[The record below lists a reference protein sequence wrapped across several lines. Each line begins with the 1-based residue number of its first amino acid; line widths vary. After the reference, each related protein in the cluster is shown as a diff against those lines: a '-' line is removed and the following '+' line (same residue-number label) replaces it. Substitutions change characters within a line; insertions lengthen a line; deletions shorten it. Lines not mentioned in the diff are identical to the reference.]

1 MSDRGY
7 LIPGASTTSHAERGL
22 EFTLKPE
29 PWQNKALCRQT
40 NPDDFFPDN
49 GGAGSIQAQEAKA
62 VCRRC
67 TVRRDCLAYALA
79 HGEDIGIWGGLS
91 SRQRRAIRAQERAT

>member
-7 LIPGASTTSHAERGL
+7 LIPGASTTSHAARGL
-22 EFTLKPE
+22 DFTLKPE
-29 PWQNKALCRQT
+29 PWQKKAACLQVD
-40 NPDDFFPDN
+40 PDIFFPDN
-49 GGAGSIQAQEAKA
+49 GGGGSIQAQEAKA

-67 TVRRDCLAYALA
+67 PVRRDCRAYALA

-91 SRQRRAIRAQERAT
+91 SRQRRAIRAQERAS